1 MTYLGEEAERD
12 YQRQKGRYE
21 AELRRIAKQ
30 EKQPADTVFDLR
42 MARQLVS
49 GEFWLEDVEVAEQM
63 TVTNE
68 RNRRAMYFAGE
79 GTGDALLMEDFE
91 KQAQLIIN

>member
-1 MTYLGEEAERD
+1 MTYLGEQAERD

-42 MARQLVS
+42 MARQLVA
-49 GEFWLEDVEVAEQM
+49 GEFWLEEGEVAGQM
-63 TVTNE
+63 TEANQ

-79 GTGDALLMEDFE
+79 GTGDALLVEDFE